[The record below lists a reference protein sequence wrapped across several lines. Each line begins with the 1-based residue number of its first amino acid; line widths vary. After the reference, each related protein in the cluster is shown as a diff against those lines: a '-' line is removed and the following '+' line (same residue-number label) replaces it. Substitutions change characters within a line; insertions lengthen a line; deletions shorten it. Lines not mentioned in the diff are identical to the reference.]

1 MSTPSKNRTS
11 SASVSLAGR
20 LQYLV
25 TREKAY
31 KPKAPYRW
39 HFGFIAWVL
48 HRLTGLALAAYII
61 LHLYVLQNLAR
72 GPEHFNSMM
81 AAFDSPLIR
90 LMEIGLLGV
99 VVYHSINGLRIV
111 FMDYGPMAEKESYVK
126 YLAATFIII
135 AAILGVG
142 GLIMLGHVLH

>member
-1 MSTPSKNRTS
+1 MSNPTDNRAQS
-11 SASVSLAGR
+11 LPASFAAW
-20 LQYLV
+20 LQHLV
-25 TREKAY
+25 THEKAY
-31 KPKAPYRW
+31 KPKTPYRW
-39 HFGFIAWVL
+39 HFGFIAWLL

-72 GPEHFNSMM
+72 GPEHFNAMM

-126 YLAATFIII
+126 YLAATFIVI
-135 AAILGVG
+135 AAILGIG
-142 GLIMLGHVLH
+142 GLVMLGHVLH